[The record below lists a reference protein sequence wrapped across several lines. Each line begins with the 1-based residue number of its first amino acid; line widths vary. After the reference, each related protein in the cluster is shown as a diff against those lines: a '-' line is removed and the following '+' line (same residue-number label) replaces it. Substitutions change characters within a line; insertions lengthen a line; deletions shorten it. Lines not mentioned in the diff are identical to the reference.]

1 MLNRRCKKWWIHDR
15 QVQRFKHQMTI
26 SKVTWTGLVIRLPQT
41 ANISA
46 ESREAPW
53 KIKKQSTIL
62 EAKNASRFSLIPPKT
77 PNVQLASNLPST
89 KKKLNNSRVWVS
101 QMWYNFNTKLC
112 KPTFCIQISMYES
125 CLCGAVRLQPVFY
138 RELPHLHSTLFL
150 RTTLK
155 ALHEWNQ
162 KELQIKVKKG
172 NTCSFIYV
180 VSARRSWATL
190 LVIIRER

>member
-1 MLNRRCKKWWIHDR
+1 MELARVIWKRWSLLPRLLISLMLIRRCKKWWMYDR
-15 QVQRFKHQMTI
+15 HVQRFKHQMTI

-112 KPTFCIQISMYES
+112 KPTFYIQISMYES
-125 CLCGAVRLQPVFY
+125 CLCGAVRLQPVFT
-138 RELPHLHSTLFL
+138 ESFLPFTRLYFFARLWRHFTNG
-150 RTTLK
+150 T
-155 ALHEWNQ
+155 
-162 KELQIKVKKG
+162 KK
-172 NTCSFIYV
+172 NYK
-180 VSARRSWATL
+180 
-190 LVIIRER
+190 